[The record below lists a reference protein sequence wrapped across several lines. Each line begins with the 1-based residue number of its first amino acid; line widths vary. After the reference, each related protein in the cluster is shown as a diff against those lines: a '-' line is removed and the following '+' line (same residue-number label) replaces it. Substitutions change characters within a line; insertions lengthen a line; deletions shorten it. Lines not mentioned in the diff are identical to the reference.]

1 MFEDYPEDER
11 DMLNSA
17 YDVITR
23 LDKWSYLKEFDP
35 ADGGFMFSRDPVANL
50 IMQEISN
57 DYGGHS
63 ASSMSV
69 TMRIM
74 QKIAQEK

>member
-11 DMLNSA
+11 EMLNSA

-23 LDKWSYLKEFDP
+23 LNKWSYLNEFDSG
-35 ADGGFMFSRDPVANL
+35 DGGFLFSRDPVANL
-50 IMQEISN
+50 IMQQISN
-57 DYGGHS
+57 EYDGHS
-63 ASSMSV
+63 GSSMAI

>member
-1 MFEDYPEDER
+1 MFEIYPEHER
-11 DMLNSA
+11 VMLNSA
-17 YDVITR
+17 YDVISR
-23 LDKWSYLKEFDP
+23 LEKWSYLKEFDP
-35 ADGGFMFSRDPVANL
+35 IDGGFMFTIDPVANF

-57 DYGGHS
+57 AYGSHS
-63 ASSMSV
+63 GSSMAI

>member
-1 MFEDYPEDER
+1 MFEDYPEDQRE
-11 DMLNSA
+11 MLNSA

-23 LDKWSYLKEFDP
+23 LNRWSYLKEFDP
-35 ADGGFMFSRDPVANL
+35 GHGGFLFSKDPVANL
-50 IMQEISN
+50 IMQQISN
-57 DYGGHS
+57 EYDCHS
-63 ASSMSV
+63 GSSMSI